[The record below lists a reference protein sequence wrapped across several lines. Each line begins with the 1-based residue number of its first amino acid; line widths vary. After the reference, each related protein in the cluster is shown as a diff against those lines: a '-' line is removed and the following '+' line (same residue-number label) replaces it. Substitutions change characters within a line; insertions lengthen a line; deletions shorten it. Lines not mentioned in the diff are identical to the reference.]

1 MKTKTRKQSLAQ
13 AIRLVRSGRGLHGVT
28 RCGLA
33 GCPVGGWPETVQA
46 ISRMD
51 DELPFRAERSYTV
64 YDLIEALYEE
74 DHTGR
79 YVYRGD

>member
-1 MKTKTRKQSLAQ
+1 
-13 AIRLVRSGRGLHGVT
+13 
-28 RCGLA
+28 
-33 GCPVGGWPETVQA
+33 
-46 ISRMD
+46 MD